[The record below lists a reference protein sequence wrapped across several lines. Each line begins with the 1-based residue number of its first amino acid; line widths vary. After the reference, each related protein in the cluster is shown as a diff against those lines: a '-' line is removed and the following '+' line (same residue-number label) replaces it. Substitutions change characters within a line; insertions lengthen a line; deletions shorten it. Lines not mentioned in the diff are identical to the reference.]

1 MSKPLVVMIPHSL
14 GKEEATRRL
23 KTGMGRVHEQ
33 FGDKIARI
41 EDTWTG
47 DHMDFRVSVL
57 GQGVTGGL
65 DVAEDSIRLEILLPW
80 VLSIFAEK
88 AKGLIQ
94 KQGTLMLE
102 KK

>member
-14 GKEEATRRL
+14 GKEEATCRL

-47 DHMDFRVSVL
+47 DHMYFRVSVL

-65 DVAEDSIRLEILLPW
+65 DVAEDSVRLEVLLPW

>member
-47 DHMDFRVSVL
+47 DHMYFRVSVL

-65 DVAEDSIRLEILLPW
+65 DVAEDSVRLEVLLPW

>member
-1 MSKPLVVMIPHSL
+1 MSKPLVVMIPHDL
-14 GKEEATRRL
+14 GKEEAMRRL
-23 KTGMGRVHEQ
+23 KTGIGRAHEQ
-33 FGDKIARI
+33 FGNTIARI

-47 DHMDFRVSVL
+47 DHAHFRVSVL

-65 DVAEDSIRLEILLPW
+65 DVAEDSVRLEVQLPW

-94 KQGTLMLE
+94 QQGTLMLE

>member
-1 MSKPLVVMIPHSL
+1 MSKPLVVTIPHSL
-14 GKEEATRRL
+14 GKDEAMRRL
-23 KTGMGRVHEQ
+23 KTGMDRIHEQ

-41 EDTWTG
+41 EQTWNG
-47 DHMDFRVSVL
+47 DHGDFRVGVL
-57 GQGVTGGL
+57 GQSVTGGL
-65 DVAEDSIRLEILLPW
+65 DVMNDSVRLEVQLPW